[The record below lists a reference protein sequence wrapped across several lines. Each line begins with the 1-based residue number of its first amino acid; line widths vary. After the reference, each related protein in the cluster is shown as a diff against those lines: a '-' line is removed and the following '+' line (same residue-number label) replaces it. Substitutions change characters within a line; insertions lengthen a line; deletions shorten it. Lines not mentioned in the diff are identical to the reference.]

1 MENTM
6 PSILKPASLT
16 VRGKKK
22 EVVFKF
28 DFEGMS
34 LEQVCAIAAKDITTD
49 LQNNTRVGGQ
59 DSEQRRANKVALME
73 SFIAETEEKG
83 FVDIKVAN
91 MAKRMRISAPLTT
104 RQAINSLDPV
114 KLTEAE
120 IAQLNAVLQAAQKK
134 NK

>member
-1 MENTM
+1 
-6 PSILKPASLT
+6 LKPASLT

-22 EVVFKF
+22 DVVFKF

-34 LEQVCAIAAKDITTD
+34 LEQVCAISAKDITTD

-104 RQAINSLDPV
+104 RQAINAVDPQR
-114 KLTEAE
+114 LTEDE
-120 IAQLNAVLQAAQKK
+120 IKILQEKIDAAKAAKK
-134 NK
+134 ATKKA

>member
-1 MENTM
+1 M